1 MTTKNICLISRSIY
15 PHPVIEHTQNMQTFE
30 GWLRFWGNVVIIAQ
44 NKSKEEK
51 TSSHHRIL
59 GVLLPLISNKYLNII
74 YFTILGILKIKKLNQ
89 QYSFEVF
96 QASDAGG
103 AFLALIAS
111 KMYRRKFIF
120 EIQGDIFDYPSQN
133 GFRVHA
139 LFVKFF
145 SKFLAKK
152 ANYIR
157 IVSPFLYQHLNKL
170 NIDRKKIFLVP
181 PRCDSN
187 LFNYKSIDSNKP
199 IQLTNSQYNL
209 LFVGNLI
216 YAKGVDVLLES
227 FALIEKEYSGL
238 TLSYVGDGIERHKLK
253 NRAKD
258 LGIEQKVIFF
268 GKIDY
273 KDIPVLMK
281 YSDILILPSREEGVG
296 RVILEAM
303 AMKLPVVASNVGGIP
318 LLIEDREDGLLFESQ
333 NVINLHKQIQLLIED
348 KNLSID
354 ITNSAYQKFINNY
367 EYEVSIN
374 KFINM
379 YKSIL

>member
-1 MTTKNICLISRSIY
+1 
-15 PHPVIEHTQNMQTFE
+15 
-30 GWLRFWGNVVIIAQ
+30 
-44 NKSKEEK
+44 
-51 TSSHHRIL
+51 L
-59 GVLLPLISNKYLNII
+59 GV
-74 YFTILGILKIKKLNQ
+74 LKIKKLNQ

-111 KMYRRKFIF
+111 KIYRRKFIF

-133 GFRVHA
+133 GSRVHA

-157 IVSPFLYQHLNKL
+157 IVSPFLYQPLNKL
-170 NIDRKKIFLVP
+170 KIDRKKIFLVP
-181 PRCDSN
+181 PRCDGN
-187 LFNYKSIDSNKP
+187 FFNYKSIDSNKP

-238 TLSYVGDGIERHKLK
+238 TLSYVGDGNERHKLK

-258 LGIEQKVIFF
+258 LGIEEKVIFF

>member
-1 MTTKNICLISRSIY
+1 M
-15 PHPVIEHTQNMQTFE
+15 
-30 GWLRFWGNVVIIAQ
+30 
-44 NKSKEEK
+44 
-51 TSSHHRIL
+51 
-59 GVLLPLISNKYLNII
+59 
-74 YFTILGILKIKKLNQ
+74 
-89 QYSFEVF
+89 
-96 QASDAGG
+96 
-103 AFLALIAS
+103 
-111 KMYRRKFIF
+111 
-120 EIQGDIFDYPSQN
+120 
-133 GFRVHA
+133 
-139 LFVKFF
+139 
-145 SKFLAKK
+145 
-152 ANYIR
+152 
-157 IVSPFLYQHLNKL
+157 
-170 NIDRKKIFLVP
+170 
-181 PRCDSN
+181 
-187 LFNYKSIDSNKP
+187 
-199 IQLTNSQYNL
+199 
-209 LFVGNLI
+209 
-216 YAKGVDVLLES
+216 DVLLES

-238 TLSYVGDGIERHKLK
+238 TLSYVGDGNERHKLK

-258 LGIEQKVIFF
+258 LGIEEKVIFF

-303 AMKLPVVASNVGGIP
+303 AMKLPVVASDVGGIP